1 MLGHSI
7 HLLGFFLI
15 LGFSLPKSLI
25 NSIVI
30 PFYNKN
36 TRSYIFKQILIGL
49 FKQASFMYLD
59 VVSLRIFLFNPDLFV
74 PGFCCFLCHPW
85 DISME
90 ACGVFGSR
98 PMVMTSIRRSPCSP
112 TPRTRKTK
120 QSRFL
125 TFILKHAT

>member
-7 HLLGFFLI
+7 HLLGFLFLI

-25 NSIVI
+25 NSILI
-30 PFYNKN
+30 PFYTKN
-36 TRSYIFKQILIGL
+36 TRSYIFKQILNGL

-85 DISME
+85 GISME
-90 ACGVFGSR
+90 ACGVFGSH
-98 PMVMTSIRRSPCSP
+98 T
-112 TPRTRKTK
+112 
-120 QSRFL
+120 
-125 TFILKHAT
+125 